1 MAPKEKYKANKNIKV
16 SQKTIDQIKKQ
27 GMSAS
32 LKASNN
38 SPEYREALKRMYGE
52 KRVSKTQSSPSRS
65 ANRSAP
71 VGGVQGS
78 SRYKNIMGGG
88 STAAP
93 AKKAVV
99 KRNAAG
105 KVVNKQSFADLT
117 PAQQKAV
124 TAKMKADRSKTS
136 RTIGKVVG
144 AVAAPF
150 GPVGAAA
157 AVYGTR
163 DIRKKKK
170 GK

>member
-52 KRVSKTQSSPSRS
+52 KRVSKAKASPSRTT
-65 ANRSAP
+65 NRSVP
-71 VGGVQGS
+71 VGGVQAS
-78 SRYKNIMGGG
+78 SKYKNVMGGG
-88 STAAP
+88 STTAS
-93 AKKAVV
+93 AKKTVV

-144 AVAAPF
+144 AVSAPF
-150 GPVGAAA
+150 GPLGAAA

-170 GK
+170 G

>member
-52 KRVSKTQSSPSRS
+52 KRVSKAKASPSRTT
-65 ANRSAP
+65 NRSVP
-71 VGGVQGS
+71 VGGVQAS
-78 SRYKNIMGGG
+78 SRYKNVMGGG

-93 AKKAVV
+93 AKKTVV

-144 AVAAPF
+144 AVSAPF
-150 GPVGAAA
+150 GPLGAAA

-170 GK
+170 G

>member
-1 MAPKEKYKANKNIKV
+1 MAIKV
-16 SQKTIDQIKKQ
+16 KQSTIDEIKKM
-27 GMSAS
+27 GMT
-32 LKASNN
+32 KALAAAKTRRT
-38 SPEYREALKRMYGE
+38 PEYQEAIKRMYGA
-52 KRVSKTQSSPSRS
+52 KRLAKATAGAKTTRGSSI
-65 ANRSAP
+65 P
-71 VGGVQGS
+71 VGGVMS
-78 SRYKNIMGGG
+78 SKKSKIMSGPVT
-88 STAAP
+88 STV
-93 AKKAVV
+93 KKKVV

-105 KVVNKQSFADLT
+105 KVVNRQSFADLT

-163 DIRKKKK
+163 DFRKRKKK
-170 GK
+170 

>member
-32 LKASNN
+32 LKSSNN

-52 KRVSKTQSSPSRS
+52 KRVSRTQGSSSRS
-65 ANRSAP
+65 TNRSVP
-71 VGGVQGS
+71 VGGVQAS
-78 SRYKNIMGGG
+78 SKYKNVMGGG

-93 AKKAVV
+93 VKKTVV

-105 KVVNKQSFADLT
+105 KVVKSQSFADLT

-163 DIRKKKK
+163 RDKKKK

>member
-32 LKASNN
+32 LKASNT

-52 KRVSKTQSSPSRS
+52 KRVSKAKASPSRTT
-65 ANRSAP
+65 NRSVP
-71 VGGVQGS
+71 VGGVQAS
-78 SRYKNIMGGG
+78 SRYKNVMGGG

-93 AKKAVV
+93 AKKTVV

-144 AVAAPF
+144 AVSAPF
-150 GPVGAAA
+150 GPLGAAA

-170 GK
+170 G

>member
-52 KRVSKTQSSPSRS
+52 KRVARTQGSPSRS
-65 ANRSAP
+65 TNRSVPA
-71 VGGVQGS
+71 GGVQAS
-78 SRYKNIMGGG
+78 SKYKNVMGGG

-93 AKKAVV
+93 VKKTVV

-144 AVAAPF
+144 AVSAPF
-150 GPVGAAA
+150 GPLGATAA
-157 AVYGTR
+157 IYGTR

-170 GK
+170 G

>member
-32 LKASNN
+32 LKASN
-38 SPEYREALKRMYGE
+38 SSAEYREALKRMYGE
-52 KRVSKTQSSPSRS
+52 KRVAKTQSSPSRS

-78 SRYKNIMGGG
+78 SKYKNVMGGG
-88 STAAP
+88 STTTP
-93 AKKAVV
+93 AKKAAV

-105 KVVNKQSFADLT
+105 KVVKAQSFADLT

-144 AVAAPF
+144 AVSAPF
-150 GPVGAAA
+150 GPLGATAA
-157 AVYGTR
+157 IYGTR
-163 DIRKKKK
+163 DIRKKK

>member
-32 LKASNN
+32 LKASN
-38 SPEYREALKRMYGE
+38 SSAEYREALKRMYGE
-52 KRVSKTQSSPSRS
+52 KRVAKTQGSPSRS

-78 SRYKNIMGGG
+78 SKYKNVMGGG
-88 STAAP
+88 STTTP
-93 AKKAVV
+93 AKKAAV

-105 KVVNKQSFADLT
+105 KVVKAQSFADLT

-124 TAKMKADRSKTS
+124 TAKMKADRNKTS

-144 AVAAPF
+144 AISAPF
-150 GPVGAAA
+150 GPLGATAA
-157 AVYGTR
+157 IYGTR
-163 DIRKKKK
+163 DIRKKK